1 MSLRRDLAVALGVTR
16 KAAHRAVRRLIDAGL
31 AAPFQERSGDGRFM
45 TGCYRLVITVDVL
58 LIDGPPTRPSTPSE
72 HRSER
77 CAHRPC
83 ADCQQL
89 SLLASH
95 D

>member
-1 MSLRRDLAVALGVTR
+1 VALGVTR
-16 KAAHRAVRRLIDAGL
+16 NTAHRAVRRLVEAGL
-31 AAPFQERSGDGRFM
+31 AAPLQERSNDGCFV

-58 LIDGPPTRPSTPSE
+58 QIDGPAARPSTLSQ

-89 SLLASH
+89 SLLPSH